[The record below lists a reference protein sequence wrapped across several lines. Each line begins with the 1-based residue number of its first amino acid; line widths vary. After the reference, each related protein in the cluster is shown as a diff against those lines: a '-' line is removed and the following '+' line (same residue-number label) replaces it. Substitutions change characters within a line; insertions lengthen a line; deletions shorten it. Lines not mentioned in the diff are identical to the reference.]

1 MSQPSVPDDP
11 TVDRCVDDRR
21 RVALRAARHGP
32 VRRAAGPPL
41 ARRRPAVG
49 PKKQGPATANPS
61 QVRALR
67 SKHTLKYAFVV
78 ATDHVGA
85 EFERRYRD
93 NGNCVRDVTI
103 TSTSYAP
110 PGPLSG
116 RNLRVET
123 NIVLASE
130 HERGDVAAVVVE
142 IVYHFSNVGGS
153 PGTFVDRFVLFGDGR
168 DEVRTTTET

>member
-1 MSQPSVPDDP
+1 M
-11 TVDRCVDDRR
+11 
-21 RVALRAARHGP
+21 
-32 VRRAAGPPL
+32 
-41 ARRRPAVG
+41 
-49 PKKQGPATANPS
+49 
-61 QVRALR
+61 
-67 SKHTLKYAFVV
+67 
-78 ATDHVGA
+78 
-85 EFERRYRD
+85 
-93 NGNCVRDVTI
+93 RDVTI